1 MTDSVIHIIY
11 TDTRRVLQYR
21 LHGSVM
27 YKESCSCIYII
38 IYIVFYIYMCAC
50 GKPWVKGYQQ
60 GARNPWLSVLANEDR
75 TARGWKR
82 TCKFLI
88 SDMARW
94 LSYKPPLST
103 WHGNITWHDF
113 ISSHFILSLR
123 GVSKCVLRQLAAYR
137 LYRCALHEAWAFLWL
152 AGQWELKS
160 RSALHMPN

>member
-1 MTDSVIHIIY
+1 MVLWCIKSHVHAYIY
-11 TDTRRVLQYR
+11 NY
-21 LHGSVM
+21 
-27 YKESCSCIYII
+27 